1 MPQVSDV
8 AAAAPR
14 KRGRP
19 PRAIEPDAVVD
30 AVERLFAAGGLDA
43 VTIERTAAELGVSR
57 ATLYRTV
64 PSKTHLLGLHFVR
77 MTAEL
82 DGAARKVTSARG
94 GDPRERLVGL
104 IRVQIEAAV
113 AMRDYFFVYFDG
125 SQLPKP
131 VYDDW
136 RRWADDYERVWI
148 KTVGDA
154 IRSGDL
160 SPGDPLLT
168 TRMILGMT
176 IWVANWFRS
185 REGFTPADIEARTLE
200 LLGLATPPPPR
211 RRRTT
216 ARPTPRAPRPA
227 SSG

>member
-8 AAAAPR
+8 TTPAPR

-19 PRAIEPDAVVD
+19 PLAIEPDALIA
-30 AVERLFAAGGLDA
+30 AVERLFAEGGIDA

-64 PSKTHLLGLHFVR
+64 PSKAQLLGLHFVR
-77 MTAEL
+77 MTRAL
-82 DGAARKVTSARG
+82 DRAARRATSARG
-94 GDPRERLVGL
+94 TTPRDRLVGL
-104 IRVQIEAAV
+104 IRVQIQAAV

-154 IRSGDL
+154 IKAGAL

-168 TRMILGMT
+168 TRLILGTT
-176 IWVANWFRS
+176 IWVANWFRA
-185 REGFTPADIEARTLE
+185 REGFNPTAIEDRTLE
-200 LLGLATPPPPR
+200 LLGLAPPPGR
-211 RRRTT
+211 
-216 ARPTPRAPRPA
+216 
-227 SSG
+227 

>member
-8 AAAAPR
+8 ATPVPR

-30 AVERLFAAGGLDA
+30 AVERLFGEGGVDA

-64 PSKTHLLGLHFVR
+64 PSKAHLLGLHFVR
-77 MTAEL
+77 MTREL
-82 DGAARKVTSARG
+82 DRAARKATATRG
-94 GDPRERLVGL
+94 TTPRDRLVGL

-154 IRSGDL
+154 IRAGDL

-168 TRMILGMT
+168 TRLILGTT
-176 IWVANWFRS
+176 IWVANWFRT
-185 REGFTPADIEARTLE
+185 REGFTATAIEDRTLE
-200 LLGLATPPPPR
+200 LLGLAAPPLR
-211 RRRTT
+211 SRK
-216 ARPTPRAPRPA
+216 
-227 SSG
+227 

>member
-8 AAAAPR
+8 SAPAPR

-30 AVERLFAAGGLDA
+30 AVERLFAEGGIDA

-64 PSKTHLLGLHFVR
+64 PSKAQLLGLHFVR
-77 MTAEL
+77 MTREL
-82 DGAARKVTSARG
+82 DRAARQATATRG
-94 GDPRERLVGL
+94 TTPRDRLMGL
-104 IRVQIEAAV
+104 IRVQIQAAV

-125 SQLPKP
+125 SQLPRP

-154 IRSGDL
+154 IRAGDL

-168 TRMILGMT
+168 TRLILGTT

-185 REGFTPADIEARTLE
+185 REGFTAAAIEDRTLE

-211 RRRTT
+211 RART
-216 ARPTPRAPRPA
+216 APRPPARAPRPPA
-227 SSG
+227 ST

>member
-8 AAAAPR
+8 APPAPR

-19 PRAIEPDAVVD
+19 PRTIEPDAVVD
-30 AVERLFAAGGLDA
+30 AVERLFAEGGIDA

-64 PSKTHLLGLHFVR
+64 PSKAHLLGLHFVR
-77 MTAEL
+77 MTREL
-82 DGAARKVTSARG
+82 DRAARQATATRG
-94 GDPRERLVGL
+94 TTPRDRLVGL

-125 SQLPKP
+125 SQLPRP

-154 IRSGDL
+154 IRAGDL

-168 TRMILGMT
+168 TRLILGTT
-176 IWVANWFRS
+176 IWVANWFRP
-185 REGFTPADIEARTLE
+185 REDFTAAAIEDRTLQ
-200 LLGLATPPPPR
+200 LLGLAAPPPPAGR
-211 RRRTT
+211 GR
-216 ARPTPRAPRPA
+216 ARPR
-227 SSG
+227 

>member
-1 MPQVSDV
+1 MPQISDV
-8 AAAAPR
+8 TASAHR

-19 PRAIEPDAVVD
+19 PRTIDPDAVVD

-64 PSKTHLLGLHFVR
+64 PSKAHLLGLHFVR
-77 MTAEL
+77 MTRAL
-82 DGAARKVTSARG
+82 DRAARQATSARG
-94 GDPRERLVGL
+94 TTPRDRLVSL
-104 IRVQIEAAV
+104 IRVQIQAAV

-125 SQLPKP
+125 SQLGKP

-154 IRSGDL
+154 IKAGDL

-168 TRMILGMT
+168 TRLILGTT
-176 IWVANWFRS
+176 IWVANWFR
-185 REGFTPADIEARTLE
+185 AR
-200 LLGLATPPPPR
+200 
-211 RRRTT
+211 
-216 ARPTPRAPRPA
+216 
-227 SSG
+227 

>member
-1 MPQVSDV
+1 MPQISDV
-8 AAAAPR
+8 TAPPPR

-19 PRAIEPDAVVD
+19 PRAIDPDAVVD
-30 AVERLFAAGGLDA
+30 AVERLFAEGGLDA

-64 PSKTHLLGLHFVR
+64 PSKAHLLGLHFVR
-77 MTAEL
+77 MTREL
-82 DGAARKVTSARG
+82 DRAARKATATRG
-94 GDPRERLVGL
+94 TTPLVSL
-104 IRVQIEAAV
+104 IRVQIQAAV

-125 SQLPKP
+125 SQLGKP

-136 RRWADDYERVWI
+136 RRWAEDYERVWI

-154 IRSGDL
+154 IKAGDL

-168 TRMILGMT
+168 TRLILGTT

-185 REGFTPADIEARTLE
+185 REGFTSTDIENRTLE
-200 LLGLATPPPPR
+200 LLGLAPPPPAR
-211 RRRTT
+211 RGRTT
-216 ARPTPRAPRPA
+216 ARAAPGR
-227 SSG
+227 

>member
-8 AAAAPR
+8 TVPAPR

-19 PRAIEPDAVVD
+19 PLAIEPDALIA
-30 AVERLFAAGGLDA
+30 AVERLFAEGGIDA

-64 PSKTHLLGLHFVR
+64 PSKAHLLGLHFVR
-77 MTAEL
+77 MTREL
-82 DGAARKVTSARG
+82 DRAARQATSARG
-94 GDPRERLVGL
+94 TTPRDRLVGL
-104 IRVQIEAAV
+104 IRVQIQAAV

-125 SQLPKP
+125 SQLPRP

-154 IRSGDL
+154 IRAGDL

-168 TRMILGMT
+168 TRLILGTT
-176 IWVANWFRS
+176 IWVANWFRP
-185 REGFTPADIEARTLE
+185 REGFTSAAIEDRTLE
-200 LLGLATPPPPR
+200 LLGLATPPPPPR
-211 RRRTT
+211 RARTT
-216 ARPTPRAPRPA
+216 APKPRR
-227 SSG
+227 